1 MNPTSQTDPLD
12 RPTDYLA
19 RAVPRH
25 LRVAVGNVHV
35 DLGAGRRGVDMGPS
49 AIHLAGLVPEL
60 RQLGHEVLD
69 NFQVHVPSPEVVE
82 VGNTSVRYLPS
93 IVEVCRQLADRV
105 EQAMDR
111 GLFPVVLGGDHSVA
125 IGTISGIARHLRK
138 KGQSLGVIWVDAHT
152 DMNTPDSSPT
162 GNIHGMPLAVLL
174 GRGHPDLVAIA
185 GERPALSPEHVCVIG
200 ARDIDA
206 LERKVIR
213 ETGVRVYTMS
223 ELDDRGTALCVREAI
238 DHVGRASG
246 GIHLSFDLDGVDPDY
261 APGVGTPVPG
271 GLDLRES
278 HLVCEKL
285 AQTGRLVGVEI
296 VELNPILDNGNRTGK
311 LAVWLALSALGKSIL

>member
-1 MNPTSQTDPLD
+1 MPE
-12 RPTDYLA
+12 TDYLA
-19 RAVPRH
+19 RITPRT

-60 RQLGHEVLD
+60 KALGHQVVE

-82 VGNTSVRYLPS
+82 VGDASVRYLSS
-93 IVEVCRQLADRV
+93 IIEVCRQLADRV
-105 EQAMDR
+105 EAAMDR
-111 GLFPVVLGGDHSVA
+111 GAFPMVLGGDHSVA

-138 KGQSLGVIWVDAHT
+138 KGQHLGVIWVDAHT
-152 DMNTPDSSPT
+152 DMNTPDSSPS

-185 GERPALSPEHVCVIG
+185 GDEPALRPENVCVIG

-238 DHVGRASG
+238 DRVGHASG

-285 AQTGRLVGVEI
+285 AQTGRLIGVEI